1 MRREKGG
8 ADARVVTRV
17 RATVQERVQPL
28 LDATTARLYD
38 VLAGLTARKDATK
51 KKVRATRAPTHMRV
65 SPRQQVAESY
75 ANDAPAPQE
84 AVDAFSA
91 AAARAGIRVE
101 APTDE
106 SGAPIADGARDHA
119 RDLVAG
125 GAPDGGEE
133 TEVAAQARAHAE
145 DAMAKGASFADAAKG
160 TVEEKVNGAADHAA

>member
-1 MRREKGG
+1 VYAGAGLTGG
-8 ADARVVTRV
+8 TVTRV

-51 KKVRATRAPTHMRV
+51 KKV
-65 SPRQQVAESY
+65 AESY
-75 ANDAPAPQE
+75 ASARADDAPSPQE

-106 SGAPIADGARDHA
+106 SGAPLADGARDHA